1 MARPMTTVEEIQR
14 RQRMLDTLF
23 RVFIALIILIV
34 CVFIGWLVTYITYAE
49 EIHRSFEQQGSLLHR
64 VLSDLV

>member
-1 MARPMTTVEEIQR
+1 MTTVEEIQR

-49 EIHRSFEQQGSLLHR
+49 EIHRSFEQQTDLYRR
-64 VLSDLV
+64 VIERIV